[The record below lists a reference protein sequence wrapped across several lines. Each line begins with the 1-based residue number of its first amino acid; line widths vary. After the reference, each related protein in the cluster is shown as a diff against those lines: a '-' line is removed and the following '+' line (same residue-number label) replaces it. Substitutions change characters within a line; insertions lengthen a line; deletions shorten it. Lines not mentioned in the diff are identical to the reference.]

1 MFELGGRRS
10 LQVAFYGLNE
20 GCGGCQYETYPYKAQ
35 LPVRVNGKYPT
46 WEFKSDEDVLKV
58 VDLIIEETIEFNLNN
73 NKDFDISNSVYNQLP
88 FFGCRN
94 ILYDR
99 ELQKDIQ
106 RYIYCEKFNISP
118 YKGDYGKQPCLWVE
132 KSFLI
137 RKYMAKLESKQL
149 DKVKKDG
156 TRKN

>member
-1 MFELGGRRS
+1 MYESGGRRS
-10 LQVAFYGLNE
+10 LQVAFNVLNE